1 MLGECLCAYGLPVPL
16 QAWKHHTL
24 IEFPRDWR
32 RMAWWV
38 RLFHPLV
45 PSNLEATHFMF
56 QNSLDWVLDIVSN
69 AVITGCLLFASFSF
83 AIGSCHHRM
92 WGEVNIL
99 RILFSRNYKM
109 VIWAGTSLSMLDL
122 GSTIFFPT
130 ATIVFDVES
139 LDTLLLCVFV
149 CIL

>member
-1 MLGECLCAYGLPVPL
+1 
-16 QAWKHHTL
+16 
-24 IEFPRDWR
+24 
-32 RMAWWV
+32 
-38 RLFHPLV
+38 
-45 PSNLEATHFMF
+45 
-56 QNSLDWVLDIVSN
+56 
-69 AVITGCLLFASFSF
+69 
-83 AIGSCHHRM
+83 
-92 WGEVNIL
+92 
-99 RILFSRNYKM
+99 M